1 MMKIQDQNKQP
12 AAHSGRSGMHW
23 MMWVCCTV
31 MVLPLVFYFA
41 NGGSFENPR
50 ALLTAVL
57 PIGLC
62 VGAHF
67 LLHRL
72 VGQSCALHQSKENE
86 KGVAA
91 VNPQQA
97 DKDAQKG
104 KIA

>member
-1 MMKIQDQNKQP
+1 MKVQNHNKQP
-12 AAHSGRSGMHW
+12 AARSGRSGMHW

-31 MVLPLVFYFA
+31 MVLPLVFFIA
-41 NGGSFENPR
+41 NGGSLKNPG

-72 VGQSCALHQSKENE
+72 VGQSCALNQSGKNENE
-86 KGVAA
+86 VAA
-91 VNPQQA
+91 AIPQHA
-97 DKDAQKG
+97 DKDTQKG